1 MDGYFKADRQK
12 VVVCDNGTGVR
23 ELTCWFS
30 ICPLLSTARA
40 NQFACVVVQLVKCG
54 FAGDNFP
61 RSVFPCMIG
70 RPVMR
75 FEDQLSDITPM
86 KVSSGQV
93 TTHRTL

>member
-23 ELTCWFS
+23 EVTCWLQHRS
-30 ICPLLSTARA
+30 LAQYSQPDQLATVA
-40 NQFACVVVQLVKCG
+40 VQLVKCG

-61 RSVFPCMIG
+61 LSVFPCMIG

-75 FEDQLSDITPM
+75 FEDQLFDVTPM
-86 KVSSGQV
+86 KVSSTHI
-93 TTHRTL
+93 TTHRIL